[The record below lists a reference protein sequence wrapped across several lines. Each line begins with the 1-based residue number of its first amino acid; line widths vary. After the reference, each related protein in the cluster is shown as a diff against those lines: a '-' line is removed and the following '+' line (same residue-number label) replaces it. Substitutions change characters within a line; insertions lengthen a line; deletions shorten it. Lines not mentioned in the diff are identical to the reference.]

1 MVGRGT
7 ESEEWEESLGLRSG
21 LLLSPAALLL
31 LLLLLLSRRS
41 LSLQLPE
48 EEGRGATP
56 TDMLMMF
63 T

>member
-7 ESEEWEESLGLRSG
+7 ESEEWDEALGLRSG
-21 LLLSPAALLL
+21 LLLSPAALL